1 MRHRIHTPSFLILAV
16 VAVAACFQIAGQSG
30 TAQQTITHLPG
41 SRAEIDAA
49 NFPSIQAAFDAIP
62 EGGGVVRLPAGT
74 FEITEPLIMS
84 RGDVLLTG
92 AGTATHIVNRNKDG
106 KPALILQHP
115 DGKDV
120 NKNDRLWRIM
130 ISNLRITGNEK
141 SGHGILAVQI
151 QEVFLQGV
159 TVSEHGGDGIQL
171 DHCYEDPR
179 VSDCLITYNKDIGLN
194 LLGCHDIVVSSNQFE
209 ENQDALHCLDGFNL
223 CMTGN
228 CLDDHLGQGVVIENT
243 YGSVLSGNMIEE
255 CNGTA
260 VILDRDCYG
269 ITVSANVIAH
279 NGAGIDLRDAH
290 GCSVSA
296 NTLTIMKTNALR
308 IGPDSGRITIT
319 GNNIS
324 NSYIGE
330 TTVKRRVDDLAAAG
344 ITLDGAS
351 ELAIVGNSF
360 ASVRPHAVEL
370 TDNPSK
376 RVVFSSNV
384 LTDVSSDHGRLKD
397 SVITDLLI
405 SVPTA
410 EKGPAPEP
418 R

>member
-1 MRHRIHTPSFLILAV
+1 MHHRIKTPGLVLIAGAVFAGSFLLV
-16 VAVAACFQIAGQSG
+16 NQPG
-30 TAQQTITHLPG
+30 TAQPTETRLPG

-49 NFPSIQAAFDAIP
+49 QFPTIQAALDAIP
-62 EGGGVVRLPAGT
+62 EDGGVVRLPAGT
-74 FEITEPLIMS
+74 FEISEPLIIS

-92 AGTATHIVNRNKDG
+92 AGTATHIVNRNEDG
-106 KPALILQHP
+106 KPAIILQHS
-115 DGKDV
+115 DGDDVKKD
-120 NKNDRLWRIM
+120 DRLWRIM
-130 ISNLRITGNEK
+130 LSNLRVTGNEK

-179 VSDCLITYNKDIGLN
+179 VCDCLITYNKGVGLN
-194 LLGCHDIVVSSNQFE
+194 LLGCHDIVVSSSQFE
-209 ENQDALHCLDGFNL
+209 ENQDALHCMDGFNL

-228 CLDDHLGQGVVIENT
+228 CVDDHLGEGVVIENT

-260 VILDRDCYG
+260 VVLDRDCYG
-269 ITVSANVIAH
+269 ITISANVIAH

-290 GCSVSA
+290 GCAVSA
-296 NTLTIMKTNALR
+296 NTLTILKTNALR
-308 IGPDSGRITIT
+308 IGPNSGRITVT

-324 NSYIGE
+324 NSYVGKGS
-330 TTVKRRVDDLAAAG
+330 VKRRVNDLAAAG
-344 ITLDGAS
+344 MTLDGTS

-370 TDNPSK
+370 TDNPSS
-376 RVVFSSNV
+376 RIVFSSNV
-384 LTDVSSDHGRLKD
+384 LTDVTSEHSHLKE
-397 SVITDLLI
+397 SIITDQLI
-405 SVPTA
+405 SSPF
-410 EKGPAPEP
+410 ELNESDDGK
-418 R
+418 